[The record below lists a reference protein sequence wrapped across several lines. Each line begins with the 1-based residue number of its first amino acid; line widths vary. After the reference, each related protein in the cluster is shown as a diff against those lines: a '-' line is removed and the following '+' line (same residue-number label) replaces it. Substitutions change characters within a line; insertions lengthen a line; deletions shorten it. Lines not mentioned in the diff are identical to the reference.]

1 MDEQQRLTVNKKA
14 VIKYQLEKEDKK
26 HQEEIDALGEDFDIK
41 TKLNEDQR
49 EIYISLMRIINNPKP
64 SVKALE
70 IAFKMLGILTDKRE
84 ETIKFEPNY
93 GEWTSNIISRLR
105 DNFKEHGG
113 ICPVCSRPHLLD
125 KKLRLHS
132 ESEHNT
138 ESEVEGVEIPV
149 TSAEIISN

>member
-84 ETIKFEPNY
+84 ETIKFELTASDY
-93 GEWTSNIISRLR
+93 TRIARETIEGQRAEYKASC
-105 DNFKEHGG
+105 G
-113 ICPVCSRPHLLD
+113 ICPVCGKSELLLNESCVD
-125 KKLRLHS
+125 TEPQYS
-132 ESEHNT
+132 EK
-138 ESEVEGVEIPV
+138 G
-149 TSAEIISN
+149 